1 VLRNKMCGIWWVKLN
16 LYFQNFDSSFW
27 KTCTEIIRSAHMM
40 NNRAHQPDTDEIIT
54 GSTIVV
60 ISPKTELKL
69 VNFVKQVL
77 P

>member
-1 VLRNKMCGIWWVKLN
+1 
-16 LYFQNFDSSFW
+16 
-27 KTCTEIIRSAHMM
+27 MM

-77 P
+77 PEIQHCRKYRFQSDITTDPGQY